1 MGKKNKGAVLGT
13 AVAYLRVST
22 DEQKLGLEAQWF
34 AIKAWAERN
43 EVTVAYRCEDIGV
56 SGGAELE
63 DRPALLEALE
73 LVKAGK
79 VGRFIAHK
87 ADRLGR
93 DAWLTGCIRRDI
105 RKMGAELTLA
115 EGMNGDSP
123 EARVMATLEDAFAE
137 YERAKIKAR
146 TKAAL
151 AAKKRKSEKTGG
163 DVPFGYKLM
172 ADGVHLEPHDVE
184 HPVLVRILELR
195 RAGLGGRRIAAT
207 LSSEGHQPRGVAWN
221 PGNLHVLAD
230 RLLAEGVA

>member
-1 MGKKNKGAVLGT
+1 MGKRNKKADLGT

-22 DEQKLGLEAQWF
+22 DEQKLGMEAQWF

-43 EVTVAYRCEDIGV
+43 GVTVAYRCEDLGV

-73 LVKAGK
+73 LVRSGKA
-79 VGRFIAHK
+79 GRFIAHK

-163 DVPFGYKLM
+163 ALPFGFRLM
-172 ADGVHLEPHDVE
+172 ADGVHLEPCPSE
-184 HPVLVRILELR
+184 HPVLVRILDLR
-195 RAGLGGRRIAAT
+195 RAGMGGRRIAKI
-207 LSSEGHQPRGVAWN
+207 LDKEGYRPRGAIWN
-221 PGNLHVLAD
+221 PGNLQTMAD
-230 RLLAEGVA
+230 RHLHQPS